1 MKEDGGPLTLARPT
15 TGTVTLT
22 GDDLSIEEV
31 VRIARRGARV
41 EISCEALDRVRRAR
55 DVVDRVLERGDLVY
69 GMNTGVGSLS
79 RYRIPFENLEQ
90 FSVRLVTRHTTHQG
104 ADLKTSVV
112 RAMMATRANGMAK
125 GGVGVRAELI
135 QAFLDVLN
143 AGVHPVVRTGGS
155 VGQGDLAEM
164 AEIGQVLI
172 GRGEADFE
180 GRRLPGAEAL
190 KAAGLEP
197 IHLKAKEGLALIS
210 ANGVTMG
217 HGSLVLADVADL
229 LDAFDVT
236 AALSLEAFGG
246 NLSTIHP
253 EATRMRP
260 HPGQSRAAGRLRELL
275 DGSYLWRPGAA
286 RNLQDPLSFRCVPQT
301 HGACYDAHAYSR
313 GTMEVEINSASDNPL
328 VLLDDQSIISVS
340 NFDVVALAVA
350 FDLLRVAV
358 AQVVHLANERIQKHL
373 WSQFS
378 GLPTGLAARDGDEG
392 LRPLG
397 YTSASLAAEAR
408 VLANPVSLDYRGQ
421 IAEGIE
427 DHASMAPLGVRKTE
441 ELLFIARRT
450 AALELTVATR
460 AIDMRGNPPLGAG
473 TEIARD
479 IAREFAATDP
489 EERWPDVDGLTQ
501 TIDSGRLVARVA
513 SEIGPLEPVSTTGDA
528 VGPAESRE

>member
-1 MKEDGGPLTLARPT
+1 
-15 TGTVTLT
+15 
-22 GDDLSIEEV
+22 
-31 VRIARRGARV
+31 
-41 EISCEALDRVRRAR
+41 
-55 DVVDRVLERGDLVY
+55 
-69 GMNTGVGSLS
+69 
-79 RYRIPFENLEQ
+79 
-90 FSVRLVTRHTTHQG
+90 
-104 ADLKTSVV
+104 
-112 RAMMATRANGMAK
+112 
-125 GGVGVRAELI
+125 
-135 QAFLDVLN
+135 
-143 AGVHPVVRTGGS
+143 
-155 VGQGDLAEM
+155 
-164 AEIGQVLI
+164 
-172 GRGEADFE
+172 
-180 GRRLPGAEAL
+180 
-190 KAAGLEP
+190 
-197 IHLKAKEGLALIS
+197 
-210 ANGVTMG
+210 
-217 HGSLVLADVADL
+217 VADL

-236 AALSLEAFGG
+236 AALSLEAYGA

-260 HPGQSRAAGRLRELL
+260 HPGQSRAADRLRELL
-275 DGSYLWRPGAA
+275 EGSYLWRPGAA

-313 GTMEVEINSASDNPL
+313 GTMEVELNSASDNPL
-328 VLLDDQSIISVS
+328 VLLDDQSIISVG

-378 GLPTGLAARDGDEG
+378 GLPTGLAAQDGDEG

-421 IAEGIE
+421 IAEGFE

-441 ELLFIARRT
+441 ELLSIARRT

-460 AIDMRGNPPLGAG
+460 AIDLRGNPPLGAG
-473 TEIARD
+473 TRIASA
-479 IAREFAATDP
+479 IAREFATTDP
-489 EERWPDVDGLTQ
+489 EERWPDVDGLTE
-501 TIDSGRLVARVA
+501 TIDTGRLVARVA

>member
-1 MKEDGGPLTLARPT
+1 MVATEDSLTLSYRTA
-15 TGTVTLT
+15 GTVTLT
-22 GDDLSIEEV
+22 GDDLSIEDV
-31 VRIARRGARV
+31 VRTARRGARV
-41 EISCEALDRVRRAR
+41 EVSREALGRVRRAR

-79 RYRIPFENLEQ
+79 RYRIPFEGLEQ

-104 ADLKTSVV
+104 AELGPEVV
-112 RAMMATRANGMAK
+112 RAMMVTRANGMAK

-135 QAFLDVLN
+135 QAFLDALN

-155 VGQGDLAEM
+155 VGQADLAEM

-172 GRGEADFE
+172 GRGEADYA
-180 GRRLPGAEAL
+180 GRRMPGTEAL
-190 KAAGLEP
+190 RAAGLEP
-197 IHLKAKEGLALIS
+197 IRLKAKEGLALIS

-217 HGSLVLADVADL
+217 HGSLVLADVAEL

-253 EATRMRP
+253 EAARMRP
-260 HPGQSRAAGRLRELL
+260 HPGQARAADRLRELL
-275 DGSYLWRPGAA
+275 SGSYLWRPGAA

-301 HGACYDAHAYSR
+301 HGACYDAHAYCR
-313 GTMEVEINSASDNPL
+313 GTMEVELNSASDNPL
-328 VLLDDQSIISVS
+328 VLLDDQAIISVG

-378 GLPTGLAARDGDEG
+378 GLPAGLAASDGDEG

-421 IAEGIE
+421 IEEGFE

-441 ELLFIARRT
+441 ELLSIARRT

-460 AIDMRGNPPLGAG
+460 AIDLRGGPLLGAG
-473 TEIARD
+473 TGIARD
-479 IAREFAATDP
+479 IAREFATTDP

-501 TIDSGRLVARVA
+501 AIDSGRLVGRVA
-513 SEIGPLEPVSTTGDA
+513 AEIGPLEPVSTTGDA
-528 VGPAESRE
+528 VGPAEG

>member
-1 MKEDGGPLTLARPT
+1 
-15 TGTVTLT
+15 
-22 GDDLSIEEV
+22 
-31 VRIARRGARV
+31 
-41 EISCEALDRVRRAR
+41 
-55 DVVDRVLERGDLVY
+55 
-69 GMNTGVGSLS
+69 MN
-79 RYRIPFENLEQ
+79 
-90 FSVRLVTRHTTHQG
+90 
-104 ADLKTSVV
+104 TSVV
-112 RAMMATRANGMAK
+112 RAMMVTRANGMAK

-135 QAFLDVLN
+135 QAFLDALN

-155 VGQGDLAEM
+155 VGQADLAEM

-172 GRGEADFE
+172 GRGEADYE

-190 KAAGLEP
+190 RAAGLQP
-197 IHLKAKEGLALIS
+197 VRLKAKEGLALIS

-236 AALSLEAFGG
+236 AALSLEAYGA

-260 HPGQSRAAGRLRELL
+260 HPGQSRAADRLRELL
-275 DGSYLWRPGAA
+275 EGSYLWRPGAA

-313 GTMEVEINSASDNPL
+313 GTMEVELNSASDNPL
-328 VLLDDQSIISVS
+328 VLLDDQSIISVG

-378 GLPTGLAARDGDEG
+378 GLPTGLAAQRRRRGIAAPRLHLRLPRGRGAGARQPCFPGLPRPDRRRLRRPRKHGPSGSPQNRGTSLHRTPHGRARAHRRHPRHRPARQPAARSGNRDSLRHRPRVRHYRPGRALARRRRPDGDH
-392 LRPLG
+392 R
-397 YTSASLAAEAR
+397 
-408 VLANPVSLDYRGQ
+408 
-421 IAEGIE
+421 
-427 DHASMAPLGVRKTE
+427 
-441 ELLFIARRT
+441 
-450 AALELTVATR
+450 
-460 AIDMRGNPPLGAG
+460 
-473 TEIARD
+473 
-479 IAREFAATDP
+479 
-489 EERWPDVDGLTQ
+489 
-501 TIDSGRLVARVA
+501 SGRLVARVA

>member
-1 MKEDGGPLTLARPT
+1 MESVSLGSGA
-15 TGTVTLT
+15 VTLT
-22 GDDLSIEEV
+22 GDDLTIEEV
-31 VRIARRGARV
+31 VRVARRGARV
-41 EISCEALDRVRRAR
+41 AVSRGALDRVRRAR

-79 RYRIPFENLEQ
+79 RYRVPFENLEQ
-90 FSVRLVTRHTTHQG
+90 FSERLVTRHTTHQG
-104 ADLKTSVV
+104 DEVGVEVV
-112 RAMMATRANGMAK
+112 RAMMLTRANGMAK

-135 QAFLDVLN
+135 LAFLDALN
-143 AGVHPVVRTGGS
+143 AGVHPIVRLGGS
-155 VGQGDLAEM
+155 VGQADLAEM

-172 GRGEADFE
+172 GRGEAEYD
-180 GRRLPGAEAL
+180 GRRMPGGEAL
-190 KAAGLEP
+190 KRAGLEP
-197 IHLKAKEGLALIS
+197 IRLKAKEGLALIS

-229 LDAFDVT
+229 LDAFDIT
-236 AALSLEAFGG
+236 AALSMEAFGA
-246 NLSTIHP
+246 NLSTVHP
-253 EATRMRP
+253 EAARMRP
-260 HPGQSRAAGRLRELL
+260 HPGQARAADRLRELL
-275 DGSYLWRPGAA
+275 AGSYLWRPGAA

-328 VLLDDQSIISVS
+328 VLLDDQSIISVG

-378 GLPTGLAARDGDEG
+378 GLPTGLAPRDGDEG

-397 YTSASLAAEAR
+397 YTSASLAAEVR

-427 DHASMAPLGVRKTE
+427 DHASMAPLGVRKTA
-441 ELLFIARRT
+441 ELVWVARRM

-460 AIDMRGNPPLGAG
+460 AVDLRGGPDLGAG
-473 TEIARD
+473 TGIACGITRG
-479 IAREFAATDP
+479 FAALEP
-489 EERWPDVDGLTQ
+489 EESWPDVDALTAVVA
-501 TIDSGRLVARVA
+501 SGELVARVT
-513 SEIGPLEPVSTTGDA
+513 SEIGPLEPVSVTGDA
-528 VGPAESRE
+528 VGPGEAGL